1 MERYL
6 IKACM
11 ILLIAFAGGLN
22 IGGAINSFI
31 KGRYFAFGVNL
42 LLALWFAVMLVK
54 FEFTL

>member
-1 MERYL
+1 
-6 IKACM
+6 M